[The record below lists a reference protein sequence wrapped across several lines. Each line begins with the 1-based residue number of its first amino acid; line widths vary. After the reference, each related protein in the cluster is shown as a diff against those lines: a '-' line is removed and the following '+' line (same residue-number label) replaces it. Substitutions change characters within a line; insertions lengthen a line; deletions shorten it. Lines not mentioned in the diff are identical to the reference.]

1 MLGCQRHVDV
11 FGDICQRAFRASSD
25 WAHSEG
31 HPHTEGAFTG
41 TLVKVR
47 GLRRN
52 SGECKEILVN
62 MACGFAFVTC
72 LMFLGTFF
80 AYSLLPLP
88 FCGRVTNVRQ
98 TSPGLA
104 KVS

>member
-11 FGDICQRAFRASSD
+11 FGDICQRAFVASFD
-25 WAHSEG
+25 GAHSEG

-52 SGECKEILVN
+52 SGECQGNSCEYGLWVRF
-62 MACGFAFVTC
+62 CHLSDVSGHFLCLFTFASPV
-72 LMFLGTFF
+72 L
-80 AYSLLPLP
+80 
-88 FCGRVTNVRQ
+88 RQ
-98 TSPGLA
+98 GD
-104 KVS
+104 